1 MLNIKLDNSHISIND
16 NSKSKKSV
24 LEKLSSILSETTGI
38 DADEIFNQLYERERL
53 GSTSVGNG
61 VALPHARLHGIN
73 VPYISVIVLE
83 DAIDFDNIDDF
94 DVDIV
99 LCLIVPYEQTDDHL
113 VLLSSLSQILDDI
126 SNRKKIRSSRNT
138 EQIITCLESENL
150 NYI

>member
-99 LCLIVPYEQTDDHL
+99 LCLIVPYEQTDNHL

>member
-24 LEKLSSILSETTGI
+24 LEKLSSILSKTTGI

-113 VLLSSLSQILDDI
+113 ALLSSLSQILDDI
-126 SNRKKIRSSRNT
+126 SNRKKNKKL
-138 EQIITCLESENL
+138 QK
-150 NYI
+150 Y

>member
-99 LCLIVPYEQTDDHL
+99 LCLIVPYEQTDNHL

-126 SNRKKIRSSRNT
+126 SNRKKIRSSRTVSYTHLTLPTN
-138 EQIITCLESENL
+138 
-150 NYI
+150 

>member
-1 MLNIKLDNSHISIND
+1 M
-16 NSKSKKSV
+16 SK
-24 LEKLSSILSETTGI
+24 TTGI

>member
-1 MLNIKLDNSHISIND
+1 MLNKKLDNSHISIND

-99 LCLIVPYEQTDDHL
+99 LCLIVPYEQTDNHL

>member
-53 GSTSVGNG
+53 GSTSIGNG

>member
-1 MLNIKLDNSHISIND
+1 MLNIKLDNSHVSIND

-24 LEKLSSILSETTGI
+24 LEKLSSILSKTTGI

>member
-24 LEKLSSILSETTGI
+24 LEKLASILSETTGI

>member
-99 LCLIVPYEQTDDHL
+99 LCLIVPYEQTEDHL

>member
-24 LEKLSSILSETTGI
+24 LEKLSSILSKTTGI